1 MDQVN
6 LRTRHTSARVSYD
19 GSFSTD
25 TKQHKTLPPDV
36 LLELVHSSGVVAVSE
51 VAVSTKLQV
60 ISTMKSLI
68 HDRGPKQSSSGSPW
82 VGSVEG
88 VGDVKEIF
96 ADGTFIIIIIF
107 FRESINKVFF
117 AFFTFANS
125 AKIRESFYS

>member
-6 LRTRHTSARVSYD
+6 PRTRHTSTCVSYE

-25 TKQHKTLPPDV
+25 TKQHDALPPGV
-36 LLELVHSSGVVAVSE
+36 LLELVHSSGMVTVYE
-51 VAVSTKLQV
+51 VAGSTKLQV

-88 VGDVKEIF
+88 VGDVKEIY
-96 ADGTFIIIIIF
+96 ADGTLTV
-107 FRESINKVFF
+107 SGGGSYKSNDG
-117 AFFTFANS
+117 
-125 AKIRESFYS
+125 